1 MPESSYPSPNTHPVL
16 ILTQLISS
24 ELNMIII
31 ITSHHPPSILQ
42 ASSQH
47 PSIILPA
54 SSQCPPSILPS
65 SSQHPPIILPASSQ
79 HPPIIFPSSSQHPPS
94 ILPSSPQHPPSIVP
108 SFSQYP
114 PISDTTSQAPH
125 LRLHISAST
134 SQTSHLRI
142 HIIVTIKCPMR
153 TIQRRLVDPS
163 ATIHD
168 WWWWM
173 MKKYF
178 YEQFLFWDGFCWG
191 FPRIHRKVVV
201 THSGSRNVPKM
212 DTKMEQSGPKI
223 DPLPHLGVTHSG
235 SKIHGNPRAKMG
247 DRRFC

>member
-65 SSQHPPIILPASSQ
+65 SSQHPPITLPASSQ

-153 TIQRRLVDPS
+153 TIQRRLAEPS

-173 MKKYF
+173 IINHF
-178 YEQFLFWDGFCWG
+178 DFTIFLGGGEGLGIEEWPHACIITTIIIITIIFFTTIIITR
-191 FPRIHRKVVV
+191 FPRSPSSVFREAFP
-201 THSGSRNVPKM
+201 S
-212 DTKMEQSGPKI
+212 
-223 DPLPHLGVTHSG
+223 L
-235 SKIHGNPRAKMG
+235 
-247 DRRFC
+247 